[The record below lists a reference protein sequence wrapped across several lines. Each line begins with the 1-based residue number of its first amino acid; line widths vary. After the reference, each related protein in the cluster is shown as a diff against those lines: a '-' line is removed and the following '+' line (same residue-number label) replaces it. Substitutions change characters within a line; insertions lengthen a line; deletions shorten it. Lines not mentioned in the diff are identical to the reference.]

1 MNQAAKTGQAQQVVS
16 VDKHGITTTTV
27 VQPPAAG
34 QTEEAMTT
42 TIVPPAAGIPAPK
55 PLNPTISAVPQ
66 PPPEPEKV
74 SIPAGTRLTIRVDQR
89 ISVKH
94 SRPGVRFTGEIVIP
108 VRGDDKTVPVPKG
121 SPVTGIVDVAHRRGR
136 FKGRSELELR
146 LISLAVNGTT
156 YRLNTRDIEET
167 KKGKGKRSAAMIGG
181 GTGAGMLVGG
191 LATGGVG
198 LAVGGLV
205 GGGAGTAT
213 AALTG
218 NRDHTGGVDC
228 AIDERGDAGRA
239 EAVVD
244 IDHGDVGR
252 AGIQH
257 AQQRGHSAERRS
269 IPTLV
274 GTASTGAFTR
284 PRPRWATRPPCRRR
298 Q

>member
-1 MNQAAKTGQAQQVVS
+1 VLAAGLFSGCASRQEKALEQAMNQAAKTGQAQQVVS

-218 NRDHTGGVDC
+218 NRDIV
-228 AIDERGDAGRA
+228 IPA
-239 EAVVD
+239 ESIVHFTMASDLLVKVD
-244 IDHGDVGR
+244 INANGAMSMAHPNSD
-252 AGIQH
+252 
-257 AQQRGHSAERRS
+257 QRQA
-269 IPTLV
+269 I
-274 GTASTGAFTR
+274 TAD
-284 PRPRWATRPPCRRR
+284 
-298 Q
+298 